1 MENGVDT
8 ALQEKRKIRKFIR
21 LISIQLKS
29 CLTLSCIIIIFNNY
43 FLSLFFNI
51 YSYSVLLRKISNVT
65 RSKKKAV
72 TMQHKKKLINL
83 QKQQHNYKEYKQAVS
98 KECCI

>member
-1 MENGVDT
+1 MENGVDA

-29 CLTLSCIIIIFNNY
+29 CLTLSCIIIIFNIY
-43 FLSLFFNI
+43 FLSSFFNI

-65 RSKKKAV
+65 RSKKKSC
-72 TMQHKKKLINL
+72 
-83 QKQQHNYKEYKQAVS
+83 NYATQEKTDQFTKTAA
-98 KECCI
+98 